1 MSGAVLRMSQEWF
14 NIDPLSIL
22 QMKSVGD
29 PYHRMLFIED
39 FRIPGDEDAAFA
51 VGCCPDD
58 GGGKF
63 DPVFSS
69 RLDCTMRDL

>member
-1 MSGAVLRMSQEWF
+1 
-14 NIDPLSIL
+14 
-22 QMKSVGD
+22 MKSVGD